1 MSIVAAIARDSRAT
15 SAADMSGRCFTRARA
30 AARAYGPPEPTAR
43 TPSSGEIRSPV
54 PEMSSELDLS
64 ATIRSASSCRSIL
77 SVRQSFASSIAARSR
92 LPRYSSSFA
101 SNRENSAN
109 ASADEPAKPASTPPP
124 ASRRILAAVFFM
136 MVVPSVTW
144 PSEAMATRSPCRTQ
158 TTVVERH
165 FAFSLTANE
174 DTALRPRA
182 RGSRLRRPSPLHRV
196 RPAGPPRRHP
206 GGLPLLRTS
215 ARRPAG
221 RAGTPRRRLSCF
233 RVRLAVHR
241 AQPCGIEVRVFLGRR
256 ERRVAQ
262 QLLDR
267 AQVRARLEQ
276 VGRER
281 VTQSVRRDLDG
292 QPCSAQPTL
301 QEPRHRARRESSAAG
316 IDEHGLASIGVRRLP
331 APFPAER
338 QVRRERLPGALP
350 ERRDALLV
358 PLADDAQEP
367 RREVDVLEVESG
379 RLRHAQP
386 RRVEQLEE
394 RAVALRERCVLSG
407 LEETLGVG
415 KRHRARKRL
424 RQARSGKRAGGVLLE
439 VTLAA
444 GPAKERAQR
453 GQVARQ
459 GTAGQA
465 GAVERRE
472 IGPDGERIDP
482 GKRCFRRARLA
493 EFALP
498 EVGEPV
504 EVAAVGAYRSGRV
517 PAGVRDV
524 RLEFVDRARE
534 RDHFRKSVTPRL
546 QSAAVE
552 LRPFR
557 SIRYSPATIEERG
570 LSALIA
576 PPGRVE
582 SPAPGNV
589 GRLTSPADPESAGKT
604 LGNWLAGGVLEKERR
619 PALWV
624 YRQTFTRGGVTL
636 VRDALVGL
644 VRLGAVEKGPILDP
658 WEPPEPASVE
668 ERLSL
673 LRVLRADFTPSFV
686 LMRAPLSGRL
696 ANTRRP
702 DLSAMDVG
710 GVRHD
715 AFRIADYGVH
725 VELQGL
731 VKNVEAILA
740 DGEDLFEAAIEYSKD
755 SATAK
760 FGGAKYKLCA
770 IVEMDSPGLLVQ
782 PVHRLLTGFADW
794 NPEHLIYSA
803 ADFFETREFASPEAA
818 REALGQVSRL
828 KAA

>member
-1 MSIVAAIARDSRAT
+1 M
-15 SAADMSGRCFTRARA
+15 
-30 AARAYGPPEPTAR
+30 
-43 TPSSGEIRSPV
+43 
-54 PEMSSELDLS
+54 
-64 ATIRSASSCRSIL
+64 
-77 SVRQSFASSIAARSR
+77 
-92 LPRYSSSFA
+92 
-101 SNRENSAN
+101 
-109 ASADEPAKPASTPPP
+109 
-124 ASRRILAAVFFM
+124 
-136 MVVPSVTW
+136 
-144 PSEAMATRSPCRTQ
+144 
-158 TTVVERH
+158 
-165 FAFSLTANE
+165 
-174 DTALRPRA
+174 
-182 RGSRLRRPSPLHRV
+182 
-196 RPAGPPRRHP
+196 
-206 GGLPLLRTS
+206 
-215 ARRPAG
+215 
-221 RAGTPRRRLSCF
+221 
-233 RVRLAVHR
+233 
-241 AQPCGIEVRVFLGRR
+241 
-256 ERRVAQ
+256 
-262 QLLDR
+262 
-267 AQVRARLEQ
+267 
-276 VGRER
+276 
-281 VTQSVRRDLDG
+281 
-292 QPCSAQPTL
+292 
-301 QEPRHRARRESSAAG
+301 
-316 IDEHGLASIGVRRLP
+316 
-331 APFPAER
+331 
-338 QVRRERLPGALP
+338 
-350 ERRDALLV
+350 
-358 PLADDAQEP
+358 
-367 RREVDVLEVESG
+367 
-379 RLRHAQP
+379 
-386 RRVEQLEE
+386 
-394 RAVALRERCVLSG
+394 
-407 LEETLGVG
+407 
-415 KRHRARKRL
+415 
-424 RQARSGKRAGGVLLE
+424 
-439 VTLAA
+439 
-444 GPAKERAQR
+444 
-453 GQVARQ
+453 
-459 GTAGQA
+459 
-465 GAVERRE
+465 
-472 IGPDGERIDP
+472 
-482 GKRCFRRARLA
+482 
-493 EFALP
+493 
-498 EVGEPV
+498 
-504 EVAAVGAYRSGRV
+504 
-517 PAGVRDV
+517 
-524 RLEFVDRARE
+524 
-534 RDHFRKSVTPRL
+534 
-546 QSAAVE
+546 E

-576 PPGRVE
+576 PPGRIE

-696 ANTRRP
+696 ATTRRP

-828 KAA
+828 KAAFALVAPPAKPTLFVLRDRPAALPWPADRSAAWRELDTAALEVAFFSRLLAMDRAALARESRISYTSDSLSATAAVGRGEAQAAVLMRPITLSEIETVVHDGDRLPPGSASFSPQMFAGLFGVSLEDPVY